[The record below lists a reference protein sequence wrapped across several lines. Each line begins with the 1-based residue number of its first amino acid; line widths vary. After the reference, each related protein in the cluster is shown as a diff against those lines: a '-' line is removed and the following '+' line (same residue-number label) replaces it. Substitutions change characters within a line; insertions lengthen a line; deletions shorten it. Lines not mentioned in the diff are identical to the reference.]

1 MTALATTSPCVDKS
15 ANAAWHTICSV
26 EDIIPGTGVAALI
39 CGKQIALVRP
49 AANDIIYAISNYD
62 PFSKAF
68 VLARGIVGDKGGILK
83 IASPIYKQGFNLAT
97 GQCLDDESV
106 SIPTYQ
112 TNIEDGLVS
121 VLVA

>member
-1 MTALATTSPCVDKS
+1 MTATATASDSTTST
-15 ANAAWHTICSV
+15 WHTICSV

-39 CGKQIALVRP
+39 RGKQIALVRP
-49 AANDIIYAISNYD
+49 GADDKIYAISNYD

-68 VLARGIVGDKGGILK
+68 VLARGIIGDKDGVLK
-83 IASPIYKQGFNLAT
+83 ITSPIYKQGFNLAT

-106 SIPTYQ
+106 VIPTFK

-121 VLVA
+121 ILV

>member
-1 MTALATTSPCVDKS
+1 MTALASSFASIDKS
-15 ANAAWHTICSV
+15 ATAAWHTICSV

-49 AANDIIYAISNYD
+49 TADHKIYAISNYD

-68 VLARGIVGDKGGILK
+68 VLARGIVGDKNGILK

-106 SIPTYQ
+106 TIPTYE